1 MIKPS
6 LKGEDIKRYK
16 NPTHDY
22 YCIYPYK
29 LSGNKTI
36 ILEEEELSAKYPLAY
51 QYLFEFHDE
60 LKTLRVKFKTNP
72 NYWYSCHRGRS
83 MAVFERDR
91 IIAPYMSL
99 GSSMSICLAGIYHN
113 DKVFSLIP
121 NNSQKEKLSY
131 WLGIL
136 NSNLMWW
143 FISNTGYVLR
153 GGYFAFTTEYLSPFP
168 IRTIDFSDP
177 QDIAL
182 HDQMASLVES
192 MLELNKQL
200 ASPMTEHEKTILS
213 RQIQT
218 TDDQIDSLV
227 YKLYGLTEEEI
238 DIIEEIKI
246 GITR

>member
-91 IIAPYMSL
+91 IITPYMSL

-113 DKVFSLIP
+113 DKVFSLVPKI
-121 NNSQKEKLSY
+121 SQKEKLSY

-136 NSNLMWW
+136 NSHLMWW

-153 GGYFAFTTEYLSPFP
+153 GGYFAFTTDYLSPFP
-168 IRTIDFSDP
+168 IRTIEFSDP
-177 QDIAL
+177 QDVAR
-182 HDQMASLVES
+182 HDRIVSLVEQ
-192 MLELNKQL
+192 MLSLHKQL
-200 ASPMTEHEKTILS
+200 QEARTPHEQTALQ
-213 RQIQT
+213 RQIEA
-218 TDDQIDSLV
+218 TDHQIDALV
-227 YKLYGLTEEEI
+227 YELYGLTEEEI
-238 DIIEEIKI
+238 KI
-246 GITR
+246 VEGGTNAS